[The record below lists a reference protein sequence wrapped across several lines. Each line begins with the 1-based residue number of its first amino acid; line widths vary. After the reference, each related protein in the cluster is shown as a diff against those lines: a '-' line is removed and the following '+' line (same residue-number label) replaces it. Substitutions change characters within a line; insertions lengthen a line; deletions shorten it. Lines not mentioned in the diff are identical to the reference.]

1 MKYYFDKVFSASA
14 ILIFRI
20 FNTCVSSSICRYL
33 LLFTIFQILGNILDF
48 CKTST
53 QDSWIE
59 TRFIICSIIWH
70 LVFNLPLWGQMK
82 KLMFRAGRGRRLM
95 YTLLFYWTFAV
106 LDLATIYILSQQ
118 KPLWNSRWLTS
129 TTMLLSFLFVVSF
142 ICAFSE
148 TWCYLFHL

>member
-48 CKTST
+48 RKTST

-82 KLMFRAGRGRRLM
+82 KLMFRAGRGRRLI

-106 LDLATIYILSQQ
+106 LDLATIYILSLQ
-118 KPLWNSRWLTS
+118 KPLWNSRWFTKALCFWVS
-129 TTMLLSFLFVVSF
+129 LFIVSF
-142 ICAFSE
+142 ICI
-148 TWCYLFHL
+148 